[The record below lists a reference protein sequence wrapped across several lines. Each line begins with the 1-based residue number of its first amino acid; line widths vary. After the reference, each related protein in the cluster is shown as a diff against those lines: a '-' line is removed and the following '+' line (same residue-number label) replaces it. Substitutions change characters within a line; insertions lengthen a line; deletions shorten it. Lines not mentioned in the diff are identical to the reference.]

1 MDNGR
6 SLWPV
11 HHDQLKKSSSPISAE
26 KQIPNWVFCDLLDN
40 QCVAYNV
47 LDVFRFD
54 VVPKRRAEDLHGK
67 YRTTKPASVPPIRAR
82 AQWGQIGLSFPMVTA
97 KWPKPPGI
105 GGPLTPQRCDP
116 EAGLGRGSP

>member
-6 SLWPV
+6 TLRPV
-11 HHDQLKKSSSPISAE
+11 HHDQLKKSSNPISAE
-26 KQIPNWVFCDLLDN
+26 KQIPNRVFCDLLDD

-67 YRTTKPASVPPIRAR
+67 YRTTKPTDQKVGGSNPSRRTRQMSCTA
-82 AQWGQIGLSFPMVTA
+82 IGSTA
-97 KWPKPPGI
+97 
-105 GGPLTPQRCDP
+105 
-116 EAGLGRGSP
+116 